1 MTRSQLLTII
11 GILLAMFLGAL
22 DQTIVAT
29 ALPKIV
35 EDLQGLDR
43 FSWVATS
50 YLVASTAFVPIYGKL
65 ADLYTHKKI
74 EIVAVVIFL
83 IGSMLCGMAGEFGT
97 LPLLGDGMTQLI
109 LFRAIQGIGGAG
121 LFAMAFII
129 IAGMFPPS
137 ERGKYQGWVGAV
149 FAIASVLGP
158 WLGGIL
164 TDQASDIIP
173 GIAGW
178 RWVFY
183 VNLPFGALALWFI
196 INKMP
201 AYKHEDVE
209 NTKLDY
215 LAAFLLIIGL
225 APIVIALQLE
235 KSIYPWTSPLIVGL
249 IFLSLLSI
257 SIFYFRS
264 KRSTNP
270 ILNLNLFKNSAFR
283 TANPPTFLM
292 GASFMGIL
300 IFLPLFLINVQ
311 GANATQA
318 GLGMIPL
325 SAGILIASILSGQ
338 LVSRMGNYKI
348 LLLIGVSIFFI
359 GVFLL
364 STLNVNTSYNQILL
378 YMFISGIGMG
388 PAMPLYP
395 LAIQNAVDQKVLGQ
409 ATSANQFFR
418 QIGGA
423 IGASVLGAILATSL
437 SNSFHQLHNENQT
450 DLITAN
456 DLMQEGSVAAN
467 RSFQKSDSIV
477 IWHLNE
483 WYIHK
488 DLKSRDILLSKNN
501 VPNEVKKDIRD
512 NQPTQINFEKSKN
525 AFQKVSDADLIKLQE
540 AIKGSFAKAIRKIYQ
555 YLLYVVALAWLFT
568 WFIPQ
573 LPLRKK

>member
-35 EDLQGLDR
+35 EDLHGLDR

-74 EIVAVVIFL
+74 EIVAIVIFL
-83 IGSMLCGMAGEFGT
+83 CGSMLCGLAGEFGS

-129 IAGMFPPS
+129 IAEMFPPA
-137 ERGKYQGWVGAV
+137 ERGKYQGFVGAV
-149 FAIASVLGP
+149 FGISSVLGP

-164 TDQASDIIP
+164 TDHASDIIP

-196 INKMP
+196 FNKMP
-201 AYKHEDVE
+201 SYQHEQNE
-209 NTKLDY
+209 NIKLDY
-215 LAAFLLIIGL
+215 FAAILLIIGL
-225 APIVIALQLE
+225 APLVIGFQLD
-235 KSIYPWTSPLIVGL
+235 KDKYAWTSTLVLGL
-249 IFLSLLSI
+249 FFFSFLCLFL
-257 SIFYFRS
+257 FYLRS
-264 KRSTNP
+264 RHSNNP
-270 ILNLNLFKNSAFR
+270 ILNLNLFKNSVFR

-292 GASFMGIL
+292 GAAFMGIL
-300 IFLPLFLINVQ
+300 IFLPLYLINVQ

-348 LLLIGVSIFFI
+348 LLLIGVSVFFV
-359 GVFLL
+359 GVYLL
-364 STLNVNTSYNQILL
+364 STINELTSYKQILL
-378 YMFISGIGMG
+378 YMLISGIGMG

-395 LAIQNAVDQKVLGQ
+395 LAIQNAVPKEVLGQ

-423 IGASVLGAILATSL
+423 IGASVLGALLSVSL
-437 SNSFHQLHNENQT
+437 GNSFYQVQGNGNIDFITAE
-450 DLITAN
+450 DLI
-456 DLMQEGSVAAN
+456 QEGATAVN
-467 RSFQKSDSIV
+467 RSFIENDKLV
-477 IWHLNE
+477 THHLKE
-483 WYIHK
+483 WYVHGNIQSK
-488 DLKSRDILLSKNN
+488 NFLLSKKDI
-501 VPNEVKKDIRD
+501 PNEVKIDIQE
-512 NQPTQINFEKSKN
+512 NSSTEANLEKAKN
-525 AFQKVSDADLIKLQE
+525 TFQKASGKDQLAIQKSIKQ
-540 AIKGSFAKAIRKIYQ
+540 SFAKAIKKLYHF
-555 YLLYVVALAWLFT
+555 LLYVVALAWLFT

-573 LPLRKK
+573 LPLRK